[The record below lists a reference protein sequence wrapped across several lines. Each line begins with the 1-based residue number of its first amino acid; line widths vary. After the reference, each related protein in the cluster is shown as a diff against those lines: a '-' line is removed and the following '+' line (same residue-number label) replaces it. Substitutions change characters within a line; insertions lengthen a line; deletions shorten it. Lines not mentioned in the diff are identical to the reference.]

1 MAEQKTNEMN
11 LDRLT
16 PREIVVE
23 LDKYIVGQ
31 KKAKRAVAV
40 ALRNRIRRL
49 KLEPEIREDIAP
61 KNILMIG
68 PTGVGKTEI
77 ARRLAKL
84 AGSPFI
90 KVEATKYTEV
100 GYVGRDVE
108 SMIRDLMAAG
118 IQMVK
123 QEMQESVTIEAE
135 KRAEEALIDL
145 LLPGSA
151 AKAKEAKP
159 KPGPVV
165 RPMGAFSINPGNN
178 GEPGLMGAA
187 IQVGI
192 PTFFNRGAQN
202 ETGNAD
208 DQPETGPAVTDPA
221 AGYTAAVQGA
231 AGSDSAQGTGVPH
244 DGARGMD
251 GAETPRDNS
260 TREKF
265 RTMLR
270 EGKLEE
276 RTVEITVS
284 QNPQFPSIEMM
295 GGGMEDLESSLSG
308 IAGFFGGN
316 KKKKVVTVK
325 RAREILKAEEAE
337 KLIDRDRVSDE
348 ARQRVEETGIVFI
361 DEIDKIAVKGDRGGG
376 PDVSREGVQRDIL
389 PIVEGATV
397 NTKWGPVNTD
407 HILFIAAGA
416 FNVSK
421 PSDLIPELQGRF
433 PLRVELDSLGKE
445 DFLRI
450 LTEPKNALTKQYT
463 GLLATEGIEIDFTAE
478 AIDRLAALA
487 AEVNSRLENI
497 GARRLHTIM
506 EALLEEL
513 SFEAPD
519 IAPAAI
525 PITADYVNEKLNG
538 LVMDQDLGRYIL

>member
-1 MAEQKTNEMN
+1 MSEKN

-16 PREIVVE
+16 PREIVAE

-49 KLEPEIREDIAP
+49 KLEPELRDDIAP

-84 AGSPFI
+84 SGSPFI

-118 IQMVK
+118 FQMVK
-123 QEMQESVTIEAE
+123 QEMQESVTADAE
-135 KRAEEALIDL
+135 RSAEEALLDL
-145 LLPGSA
+145 LLPGTG
-151 AKAKEAKP
+151 KKP
-159 KPGPVV
+159 REPKNEGPVA
-165 RPMGAFSINPGNN
+165 RPMGAFSINPGN
-178 GEPGLMGAA
+178 GGPGPSLMGAA
-187 IQVGI
+187 IQIGI
-192 PTFFNRGAQN
+192 PVNRRQEA
-202 ETGNAD
+202 
-208 DQPETGPAVTDPA
+208 
-221 AGYTAAVQGA
+221 GA
-231 AGSDSAQGTGVPH
+231 APGESPGGDPE
-244 DGARGMD
+244 GAFEEPPLEKPERKN
-251 GAETPRDNS
+251 P

-265 RTMLR
+265 RAMLR
-270 EGKLEE
+270 EGKLED
-276 RTVEITVS
+276 RLVEISVS
-284 QNPQFPSIEMM
+284 QNPQFPAFEMM

-308 IAGFFGGN
+308 IAGFFGGG
-316 KKKKVVTVK
+316 KKKKILPVS
-325 RAREILKAEEAE
+325 RAREILIAEESE
-337 KLIDRDRVSDE
+337 KLIDRDRVSEE
-348 ARQRVEETGIVFI
+348 ARQRVCETGIVFI
-361 DEIDKIAVKGDRGGG
+361 DEIDKIAVRGDRGGG

-389 PIVEGATV
+389 PIVEGAVVT
-397 NTKWGPVNTD
+397 TKWGPVDTS
-407 HILFIAAGA
+407 HILFVAAGA

-433 PLRVELDSLGKE
+433 PLRVELEPLGKDE
-445 DFLRI
+445 FLRI

-463 GLLATEGIEIDFTAE
+463 ELLATEGVDIEFTPG

-519 IAPAAI
+519 VAPAKI
-525 PITADYVNEKLNG
+525 SLTEDYVNERLQDLAVDN
-538 LVMDQDLGRYIL
+538 DLGRYIL